1 MAVIG
6 VTGGIGSGKSTFS
19 KMLAEKLAARL
30 FDADAT
36 SRELLESDPEVRRR
50 ITSELFAEAYSPDG
64 QPDRAAIRR
73 LVFGDPAAKARLES
87 ILHPRIRE
95 RWTQLADECRRSAT
109 DLVVEIPLLFET
121 GAEPFFDRIVTVACS
136 PATQLA
142 RTAARGLPRDEAES
156 IIRSQLPLEQ
166 KTSLAHFVVWNDG
179 SLANLENQAAEL
191 AETLAR
197 PAPLS

>member
-36 SRELLESDPEVRRR
+36 SRELLESDPEVRHR

-64 QPDRAAIRR
+64 RPDRAAIRR

-95 RWTQLADECRRSAT
+95 RWTQLADESRQSAT

-142 RTAARGLPRDEAES
+142 RTASRGLPRAEAES
-156 IIRSQLPLEQ
+156 IIRNQLPLDQ
-166 KTSLAHFVVWNDG
+166 KASFSHFVIWNDG
-179 SLANLENQAAEL
+179 TLANLENQAAEL
-191 AETLAR
+191 AKTLR
-197 PAPLS
+197 TPAG